1 MVTSATTRSHIKW
14 EIVTQNI
21 KNGAIWWS
29 PQIKCII
36 RKNKLSDSEVEFF
49 FLRIYYKTF
58 SKTYAKLCIVSIILN
73 MVQTGT
79 NGYRI
84 TEILVP

>member
-49 FLRIYYKTF
+49 FYESITKPFLKHMPSY
-58 SKTYAKLCIVSIILN
+58 VSSQLF
-73 MVQTGT
+73 
-79 NGYRI
+79 
-84 TEILVP
+84 